1 MTKKEYLE
9 KLLATIS
16 PEILPISWDILLLL
30 KKDKLDASLLETL
43 YQILSE
49 YIKTVSNSAQKEKL
63 NESLSFVQKL
73 KQIESNDK
81 IEDQKDIDELDK
93 ALLNM

>member
-1 MTKKEYLE
+1 LR
-9 KLLATIS
+9 
-16 PEILPISWDILLLL
+16 
-30 KKDKLDASLLETL
+30 KDRLDASLLETL

-49 YIKTVSNSAQKEKL
+49 YIKTVNNSVQKEKL

-93 ALLNM
+93 ALSNM

>member
-30 KKDKLDASLLETL
+30 KKDKLDTSLLDTL

-49 YIKTVSNSAQKEKL
+49 YIKTVNNSIQKEKL

-93 ALLNM
+93 ALSNM

>member
-1 MTKKEYLE
+1 
-9 KLLATIS
+9 
-16 PEILPISWDILLLL
+16 LLLL
-30 KKDKLDASLLETL
+30 KKDKLDTSLLDTL

-49 YIKTVSNSAQKEKL
+49 YIKTVNNSIQKEKL

-93 ALLNM
+93 ALSNM

>member
-1 MTKKEYLE
+1 M
-9 KLLATIS
+9 
-16 PEILPISWDILLLL
+16 LLL